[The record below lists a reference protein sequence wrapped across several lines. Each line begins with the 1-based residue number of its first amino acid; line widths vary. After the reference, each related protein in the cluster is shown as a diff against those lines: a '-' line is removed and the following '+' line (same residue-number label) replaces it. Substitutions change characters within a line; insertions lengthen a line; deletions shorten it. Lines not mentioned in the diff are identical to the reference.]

1 MKRILLTGLSA
12 LTLAGSFGATA
23 SAQDFNRRGDWNN
36 DSNRGGDWNNDSNR
50 RGDWNNDN
58 DRRGDWNNDNDR
70 RGDHGRD
77 RYRRGR
83 YDQFNRSWRRGD
95 RLPYGY
101 ENRFRGVDYR
111 YAHLRQ
117 PPYGY
122 RYVRDDRGQVLLV
135 GIATGVI
142 LSAILSNY

>member
-23 SAQDFNRRGDWNN
+23 SAQDY
-36 DSNRGGDWNNDSNR
+36 NR

-70 RGDHGRD
+70 RGDWNNDNDRRRDHRD
-77 RYRRGR
+77 RWRRGR
-83 YDQFNRSWRRGD
+83 YDQFNRSWRRGE
-95 RLPYGY
+95 RLPFGY
-101 ENRFRGVDYR
+101 EHRFRAIDYR

-122 RYVRDDRGQVLLV
+122 RYVRDDRGQILLV

-142 LSAILSNY
+142 LSAILGNY

>member
-12 LTLAGSFGATA
+12 LSLAGSFGATA
-23 SAQDFNRRGDWNN
+23 SAQDYNRRGDWNSG
-36 DSNRGGDWNNDSNR
+36 DNRGDWNNNNNDR

-58 DRRGDWNNDNDR
+58 DRRGDWNDNDR
-70 RGDHGRD
+70 RGDHRGD
-77 RYRRGR
+77 RWQRGR

-101 ENRFRGVDYR
+101 DRRFRAVDYR

-122 RYVRDDRGQVLLV
+122 RYVRDDRGQILLV
-135 GIATGVI
+135 GILSGVI